1 MKKQQLMVVEA
12 GKKYTSNGGE
22 RTYDALDNRPRG
34 MSSSR
39 KPGEIDSY
47 KNYTLY
53 HMKEAIDL
61 MLRLSGICAIK
72 MLGKGEIHDAL
83 GIPLPKMSKE
93 EKGHFD
99 PRWDDIDDS
108 VHWLEGKDL
117 GIRVEARDAEN
128 YDGGQYYSLGI
139 KIPHKRMYDYVDGAF
154 ADIIPT
160 NIFLNKGGDYKFS
173 PDDCD
178 LTDLE
183 NKKLIKWIKGFKKNV
198 VSLVGKTI
206 HTSTYLRA
214 YFPEYTYVSPA
225 YRSSWRADRYDN
237 TDVSWVVDPDSPEGI
252 FKSEDI
258 RARPSWEG
266 TVKLDMQESI
276 SVYIPIP
283 FADSNAD
290 PKSSVNILK
299 ENVDLL
305 RYIRDCSKKWGGTA
319 ESANLDRYAAIVELA
334 FAKGTEPKF
343 TGDLAQKL
351 VSDSYIVKNHYL
363 PFSMPAQ
370 EAIDEGAKNG
380 YLAHSIAKHYFAKDI
395 RDIIFYDFI
404 MSVDLT
410 KKDAEKVL
418 GKYIYH
424 SDFTEDNDGNTFNL
438 TRWFTQVVTDT
449 MADEELTYC
458 YRSLTYSD
466 AAESGIGKS
475 RISEDR
481 LMVEPSRLSIIY
493 FPKTTTSPEEWEKET
508 MGKMRTARG
517 GFATNAEQG
526 ATLSNLRYLGVD
538 WRANNLIYE
547 EGAEVKAEDMSSW
560 STFRDFHM
568 VRFAEKDMLSN
579 AFSTVVLRAVQYG
592 ARHCPDISKMSIMST
607 DDLSRITFRQLE
619 IDGFIATYLASNMSS
634 HQRNGMQTFID
645 KDVLEYHD
653 AVKDNRELV
662 QKEGRAIG
670 FIRHDSP
677 YPWMRFAAAM
687 FEITLKAFQTR
698 PLEEMAQA
706 YETNSMLRILNAYG
720 FLVAWKKCFS
730 DGKTMRASLDRVEEE
745 ANQNSCPSEYQQ
757 IANNDPNWKPEAIPM
772 VRDDLV
778 FLPHQLK
785 TAYVQERMPKWS
797 ILEAAAGAGKTIL
810 IITDILRRLKAGIKT
825 AVVMCPNHLVSNYVE
840 DANYVTEGK
849 LNVIPVT
856 VSTVDKLGKA
866 YFERMVDSKPTNTFF
881 VVGYDVLKRGGEEPY
896 INGNITTFYYPY
908 AEWVRSWDIDCV
920 WLDESHYLKNDSART
935 RAVRSAIIEAKSVVL
950 ATGTFYPTRGSDIIN
965 QTALLD
971 PCIFGTVSHFEGE
984 HGSSELLGDDMRKYI
999 RDTISKNAAVA
1010 KSSRKEWAALLP
1022 DREVNFHFVKMSD
1035 NHKKLY
1041 NAVLKETLEE
1051 IKNDPEIRELMR
1063 KGGEDDE
1070 ELIRTLESKLQA
1082 YLQRLETATS
1092 APTKDKLYT
1101 SALGKLTS
1109 PAAPKVVEI
1118 IKDHIAKKIPGK
1130 ILIFCLY
1137 NKTVESVYDAL
1148 PADIKKMTLVYHAA
1162 TKAKDREKFENDPK
1176 IKIMI
1181 GIENSMNTGI
1191 NAQFAS
1197 RLIRLESV
1205 FGPGQLEQGECRI
1218 NRPNLKVEEFRDK
1231 IYMDWVLVDE
1241 TYAVTKTVRL
1251 IAKYIDAEKYTN
1263 QDVLAYQNIPDLQPV
1278 RLTLDTIADVN
1289 SFEDSDY
1296 KPYLATYL
1304 MIENEIKPE
1313 EIKAYQKRNKDAVPQ
1328 KVESGPALNNSGI
1341 LRYVP
1346 YVPLGGLYKQDELGL
1361 RPLIDVIREYEEK
1374 EITGKE
1380 LKDILD
1386 GRDVHCQFGDGILCD
1401 LYKNSVRISIPSEYG
1416 VFDKRDGSDEY
1427 DKGYILLPFEEV
1439 FILEKPLTET
1449 AKIRDVIARRANL
1462 QSVDNSWNNMDY
1474 EEQMRQGLAPTV
1486 AVPEPYVDDE
1496 EVNEDDNLVEV
1507 DDSVVDVP
1515 DAIDPDDV
1523 EDEEEDEEIDVVD
1536 LPEDG
1541 NVTYITPC
1549 FLGDFYA
1556 LLASD
1561 EEDSV
1566 DFKKYGFKFCPRN
1579 MYMPIVKWQDL
1590 VKFKEAW
1597 KKSGILA
1604 PQSFY
1609 ATIDYLTE
1617 AMKTKQTQ
1625 IKLYRHAVKTVKD
1638 VKQHTVDNRKKMPND
1653 RARPYFIIQDAGVF
1667 VVINLEKTPAAAK
1680 IRNVKIPGRK
1690 WHIEESQWVFL
1701 SARRTD
1707 LISKVKQMI
1716 KDGLTIDDLEEVK
1729 DTISS
1734 LRNSARSEI

>member
-1 MKKQQLMVVEA
+1 MKKQQLMVV
-12 GKKYTSNGGE
+12 SSDLDD
-22 RTYDALDNRPRG
+22 RTFDSLDDRPRG
-34 MSSSR
+34 MDEDQNLEDIEENFR
-39 KPGEIDSY
+39 ILYRMKDVIETMGQLGGACAVKMIGEGVI
-47 KNYTLY
+47 N
-53 HMKEAIDL
+53 EAL
-61 MLRLSGICAIK
+61 
-72 MLGKGEIHDAL
+72 EI
-83 GIPLPKMSKE
+83 PTPKMSKSE
-93 EKGHFD
+93 LREYQ
-99 PRWDDIDDS
+99 PAWDDVNHNFIN
-108 VHWLEGKDL
+108 LTGKDVGVKVELRNAELRSDSLTYFTL
-117 GIRVEARDAEN
+117 GLKVPR
-128 YDGGQYYSLGI
+128 Q
-139 KIPHKRMYDYVDGAF
+139 KMMFDYVDPAF
-154 ADIIPT
+154 EGFVSTAT
-160 NIFLNKGGDYKFS
+160 FLNRGGNYKFN
-173 PDDCD
+173 PANYD
-178 LTDLE
+178 LKDIG
-183 NKKLIKWIKGFKKNV
+183 NKDLIKWLKGFKKNV
-198 VSLVGKTI
+198 VSLIGKNI
-206 HTSTYLRA
+206 HA
-214 YFPEYTYVSPA
+214 YKLLSECFPEYTFVPK
-225 YRSSWRADRYDN
+225 WGQGGPEDNPDLPWLVDKDR
-237 TDVSWVVDPDSPEGI
+237 TEGVFKERDI
-252 FKSEDI
+252 FCAID
-258 RARPSWEG
+258 WDG
-266 TVKLDMQESI
+266 NVNLDMQEI
-276 SVYIPIP
+276 INVYIPIP
-283 FADSNAD
+283 FADKNAD
-290 PKSSVNILK
+290 PKSSVRILK
-299 ENVDLL
+299 ENVELL
-305 RYIRDCSKKWGGTA
+305 RYIRDCNKKWGDP
-319 ESANLDRYAAIVELA
+319 ANSEQLDRYAALLDLA
-334 FAKGTEPKF
+334 FTNEEDPKF

-351 VSDSYIVKNHYL
+351 ISDPYIVKKQCL
-363 PFSMPAQ
+363 PFRMPAKQ
-370 EAIDEGAKNG
+370 AIDEGIKNG

-395 RDIIFYDFI
+395 LDIISYDFT
-404 MSVDLT
+404 MNVHLDLLY
-410 KKDAEKVL
+410 AGIIL
-418 GKYIYH
+418 GRHIYPGSEYANKEIVE
-424 SDFTEDNDGNTFNL
+424 SDLFKITQ
-438 TRWFTQVVTDT
+438 WFSQAVTDT
-449 MADEELTYC
+449 MAHEDLTYG
-458 YRSLTYSD
+458 YRPLTYSD

-493 FPKTTTSPEEWEKET
+493 FPKTTISPEQWAKQKGAEMRALDGSLGTNPET
-508 MGKMRTARG
+508 GVS
-517 GFATNAEQG
+517 
-526 ATLSNLRYLGVD
+526 LSTFNYLGVD
-538 WRANNLIYE
+538 WRANTLIYE
-547 EGAEVKAEDMSSW
+547 EGNEVKGEDMSSW

-568 VRFAEKDMLSN
+568 MRFAEKDMLSK
-579 AFSTVVLRAVQYG
+579 AFSTVVVKAVQYG
-592 ARHCPDISKMSIMST
+592 VQHCPDISKMSIMST
-607 DDLSRITFRQLE
+607 DGLSRITFRQLE
-619 IDGFIATYLASNMSS
+619 IDSFIATYLASNMTT
-634 HQRNGMQTFID
+634 HMREGMQTFID
-645 KDVLEYHD
+645 RDVAEYHQV
-653 AVKDNRELV
+653 VKDNRELV

-706 YETNSMLRILNAYG
+706 YDTNSMLRILNAYG

-730 DGKTMRASLDRVEEE
+730 DDKVMRASLDMVKAE
-745 ANQNSCPSEYQQ
+745 AEQNYCPLEYQQ
-757 IANNDPNWKPEAIPM
+757 IVNRDPNWKPQPIPM

-810 IITDILRRLKAGIKT
+810 IITDILRRLKAGTKT

-856 VSTVDKLGKA
+856 ISTIDKLGRA
-866 YFERMVDSKPTNTFF
+866 YFERMVQAKPTNTFF
-881 VVGYDVLKRGGEEPY
+881 VVGYDVLKRGGEQPY
-896 INGNITTFYYPY
+896 LNGNITTFYYPY
-908 AEWVRSWDIDCV
+908 AEWVRSWGIDCV
-920 WLDESHYLKNDSART
+920 WLDESHFLKNDSART

-971 PCIFGTVSHFEGE
+971 PCIFGTISHFEGE
-984 HGSSELLGDDMRKYI
+984 HGNSEILGEDMRKFI
-999 RDTISKNAAVA
+999 RETISKNAVVA

-1022 DREVNFHFVKMSD
+1022 DREVNFHFVKMNA

-1051 IKNDPEIRELMR
+1051 IKNDPQIRELMR

-1070 ELIRTLESKLQA
+1070 ELIKVLETRLRA

-1101 SALGKLTS
+1101 PALGKLTS
-1109 PAAPKVVEI
+1109 PAAPKVTEL
-1118 IKDHIAKKIPGK
+1118 IKEHIAKKIPGK

-1137 NKTVESVYDAL
+1137 NRTVEAVYNEL

-1162 TKAKDREKFENDPK
+1162 TKVKDRERFENDPK
-1176 IKIMI
+1176 IKVMI

-1205 FGPGQLEQGECRI
+1205 FGPGQLEQGESRI
-1218 NRPNLKVEEFRDK
+1218 NRPNLKVKEFRDK
-1231 IYMDWVLVDE
+1231 VYMDWVLVDE
-1241 TYAVTKTVRL
+1241 TYAVTKTIRL
-1251 IAKYIDAEKYTN
+1251 ISKYIDAEKYSN
-1263 QDVLAYQNIPDLQPV
+1263 QDVLAYQAIPDLDPI
-1278 RLTLDTIADVN
+1278 RLNLDNIAYVN

-1328 KVESGPALNNSGI
+1328 KIESGPALDNSGI
-1341 LRYVP
+1341 LKYVP

-1361 RPLIDVIREYEEK
+1361 YPLIDVLRDYEER

-1380 LKDILD
+1380 LENLIV
-1386 GRDVHCQFGDGILCD
+1386 GRDVHTQFGEGQIAALN
-1401 LYKNSVRISIPSEYG
+1401 KNSVKILLMEI
-1416 VFDKRDGSDEY
+1416 FDEQYQKNHVT
-1427 DKGYILLPFEEV
+1427 LPFEEV

-1449 AKIRDVIARRANL
+1449 AKIRDIIARQANL
-1462 QSVDNSWNNMDY
+1462 QAVDNSWGNENY
-1474 EEQMRQGLAPTV
+1474 EEQMRRGLAPTV
-1486 AVPEPYVDDE
+1486 DVTDPYEDDE
-1496 EVNEDDNLVEV
+1496 EINEDDNLVEI
-1507 DDSVVDVP
+1507 DDGVVDVP
-1515 DAIDPDDV
+1515 DAIDPEDV
-1523 EDEEEDEEIDVVD
+1523 EDEEEEEVTTVFD
-1536 LPEDG
+1536 LPEEG

-1561 EEDSV
+1561 EDDSV

-1707 LISKVKQMI
+1707 LITKVKQMI